1 MQKIKYTGTDEIVYY
16 EKLDN
21 GLEVFMYP
29 VKTAK
34 NFYLTFNTKFGS
46 LDTRFKNEKTNR
58 ITEVPHGTAH
68 FIEHQM
74 FQEEDGKTAFEYFAK
89 LGSSVNAFT
98 TYNLTCYEVIG
109 STFFKENLIGLL
121 DFVQNPIF
129 KTASVNSEKNII
141 KSEIEMYDNNPNTK
155 ASYGLE
161 YNLNIHDNHKYSISG
176 TVDDIKDITKDIL
189 YNTYEAFY
197 HPSNMFLVLTGN
209 FKPLEALGIIKE
221 NQNKKE
227 FNQSINI
234 TKIKAKEPTKVAL
247 AYSEASSDVSIP
259 KIKIA
264 YKISKAP
271 FKEFKYTELKVYL
284 DAILEIEFG
293 PTSEI
298 AELFI
303 KENLSPQS
311 IEYSADIRHNYIV
324 ITIGVESNY
333 KSEVITLIR
342 EKMQKIKITSEDLDR
357 IKRVFTSNF
366 IMHFDDIITVCEN
379 IQDDIINEGFIINNI
394 MTIYKSLNV
403 KTVNEILTKLD
414 ISNECIYI
422 IENK

>member
-21 GLEVFMYP
+21 GLEVYMYP

-109 STFFKENLIGLL
+109 STSFKENLIGLL
-121 DFVQNPIF
+121 DFVQNPVF
-129 KTASVNSEKNII
+129 KTNSINSEKNII

-227 FNQSINI
+227 FNQSINVA
-234 TKIKAKEPTKVAL
+234 KIKAKEPTKVAL

-303 KENLSPQS
+303 KQNLSPQS

-324 ITIGVESNY
+324 ITIGIESNY

-342 EKMQKIKITSEDLDR
+342 EKMQKIKITSEDLER